1 MTTTKIAIGKVTV
14 TYDGE
19 KFSYELPMGMT
30 AKGLAQWKRRNSEKL
45 NAIAESYAKR
55 EIIIDDVR
63 IVKPS
68 GTPNL
73 TYYLPMGMTG
83 DTFTKFKE
91 ENADAISVFNWGVNG
106 I

>member
-1 MTTTKIAIGKVTV
+1 MNTTKIAIGKVTV

-19 KFSYELPMGMT
+19 NFNYELPMGMT
-30 AKGLAQWKRRNSEKL
+30 AKGLAQWKRRHSEKL
-45 NAIAESYAKR
+45 DAIAESYTKR

-63 IVKPS
+63 IVKPF

-83 DTFTKFKE
+83 DTFMKFKE
-91 ENADAISVFNWGVNG
+91 ENADAISVLKCDA